1 MKKQAGFTL
10 VEIAIVMVIIGLLLG
25 GVLKGQE
32 IITNAKARNI
42 ENEFNGVTAAI
53 YSYQDRYRAYPGDDR
68 NATARWTAV
77 TTNSATKGNG
87 KIEGPFDST
96 TDSDESRLLWQHLRN
111 ARLVAGKTD
120 DTSNPNNAFGG
131 ITGVAT
137 GATGTGGNG
146 VNINWLFIGFS
157 NIPQNIA
164 VILESRLDDNGPQ
177 SGTIQA
183 QKNDKTTAGTT
194 YIENEIYRLFFAL

>member
-77 TTNSATKGNG
+77 TTDSATKGNG
-87 KIEGPFDST
+87 KIEGPFDSNT
-96 TDSDESRLLWQHLRN
+96 PADESRLLWQHLRN

-120 DTSNPNNAFGG
+120 DTSQPNNAFGG

-183 QKNDKTTAGTT
+183 QKNDKSDAGTT